1 MKVFLIISKYKQKLI
16 DISVNLNKE
25 YFDASIYLDMIW
37 KDRRLKWDRDKYNG
51 IHSIRVSTAEVWK
64 PDLEVMNR
72 VQDFPLVDEKMPR
85 IGDSRIG
92 DPRFDDGRF
101 RSHDG
106 PRRSGST
113 TGDYS
118 TVTLLA
124 RLRG

>member
-1 MKVFLIISKYKQKLI
+1 MSGLKFIPSMKVFLIISKYKQKLI

-72 VQDFPLVDEKMPR
+72 VHDFPLVDEKMPR
-85 IGDSRIG
+85 IRDSR
-92 DPRFDDGRF
+92 
-101 RSHDG
+101 
-106 PRRSGST
+106 
-113 TGDYS
+113 
-118 TVTLLA
+118 TV
-124 RLRG
+124 